1 MGKSSPVIFL
11 FFTLLAIY
19 ISYSRFLLGLPK
31 ESPSL
36 KMPFVIFVL
45 VFYLQSQIAV
55 WALIRMRMIREHRF
69 LPPLEGI
76 FCPYCCHCLQ
86 KGLTNQNPLSEH
98 TFKDLREP
106 RPKGVFCPRGQSQFS
121 VFVAAW
127 AGHFFSRQ
135 FSRFPKENTLF
146 RNDKSKEEV
155 LRYTQ
160 KFR

>member
-1 MGKSSPVIFL
+1 M
-11 FFTLLAIY
+11 
-19 ISYSRFLLGLPK
+19 FLLGLPK
-31 ESPSL
+31 GSPSL

-76 FCPYCCHCLQ
+76 FF
-86 KGLTNQNPLSEH
+86 PLLFSLSSERPDKSES
-98 TFKDLREP
+98 TFCICAGGP
-106 RPKGVFCPRGQSQFS
+106 RPKSVFCPRGQSQIS
-121 VFVAAW
+121 IFVAAW

-146 RNDKSKEEV
+146 RNGKSKEEV
-155 LRYTQ
+155 LRNAQ